1 MTTIS
6 RDPDLPF
13 DPDNARAA
21 FHRRSLSLATATS
34 HLRDANQAWA
44 SPTLFVP
51 PPHSPLS
58 QLPPLLEI
66 CGNDAAAVDGADATR
81 RKDAAGEQTAVDA
94 ALPEAVGGRTNGYLR
109 GDEASRR
116 PLGRTRSQAIGPTHQ
131 APRANLLASP
141 SQRYDSSSFSG
152 SLKER
157 TSEHAA
163 RIRNMMQKERLDFL
177 EPPSNAQPA
186 TVKDDPR
193 ALAEG
198 LPLNSP
204 QLPQQ
209 QNANGEM
216 SAQAT
221 VSPGGHRRGGSN
233 QLGGLQAHLPHLL
246 AATTLSRRGS
256 ITSSHAR
263 DSSYGS
269 GISFS
274 GSSGSSAS
282 GVSGASGISGRT
294 SNAGVPAF
302 SPNAVAV
309 GSVTVAPA
317 SFSPQF
323 ANPFSTDGQTPSLG
337 SVAPVRVAPVELEL
351 PGSPA
356 SSASP
361 AWSPSPI
368 SPPEGGFI
376 PTIRRA
382 ISLAVQRAK
391 PQQQLQQQ
399 LLVQAHPVLAIPT
412 RNGTAAALAADPP
425 TVEFSP
431 SSCAVALGHASAQP
445 KTAAALCPKCG
456 HTMAPAA
463 SSPDE
468 GRESA
473 QGRKGRRRV
482 PAAAVEA
489 AAAAAKAAQAA
500 AMAAEAAAAA
510 AKEAASA
517 AAAAAAAIA
526 EEMDSDCWE
535 SDCMGEEA
543 GKGGTGG
550 VGCDTVACVQAAV
563 GSGARGGEDKRAESV
578 ACREGGAMGAEG
590 GGRAAE
596 EGAETASAEAEDGAG
611 QGVRGDSEAATA
623 GQGEMCTG
631 ETETRA
637 GEETGAAAA
646 GRGQKAQGKYKRL
659 SPRPVV
665 VERRGFSD
673 ARAIQSPPSA
683 AATMGNEEGGPE
695 SGRARGGMGQQ
706 SPRGRKGRE
715 RGIDGAEESRGTWVG
730 PGAMNGEDATDS
742 SEGADEMAAGDTGG
756 HEGWEQTEQK
766 GQGEQRAPF
775 PSPPPHAEPRL
786 RAAPPAAR
794 PLDASSPRAHSPRRL
809 SPSARSPRA
818 TSSPKAVSP
827 RAGAG
832 TRADTRAGGQSGTG
846 SSGSEGEEYHTPH
859 STPPPPSDSLPSA
872 LHHAQQLAGLPLS
885 PSLEAYLVDARADHA
900 ADGSCAEPPEAHD
913 TGESSVECGE
923 QYGAEGGEDIP
934 LIDDGPVA
942 APSRP
947 PKSPRPERAL
957 SPLAARGARQPR
969 ARQAPARSPRSPRT
983 RAVKDGAWRCK
994 SMQEGS
1000 SNPSSAAS
1008 ASRAGGSS
1016 AAAAST
1022 ARPAA
1027 RTRSFREQSPRGTLR
1042 SAGGGGR
1049 VLRKAG
1055 SEPEE
1060 RGGVGEGVGGSRA
1073 GRGAR
1078 GGQVWSQARP
1088 RSPRE
1093 APRSP
1098 RARSKSPTDGLR
1110 SPSEGLRSP
1119 RAAGRSPRPL
1129 PSPNAGLPGR
1139 DVGAGERGAGG
1150 RSRQA
1155 RKVSSWS
1162 GPGGGEGGG
1171 GGEGDAEEAGRRT
1184 GAESRAG
1191 GGGGR
1196 GVGQGGLGQ
1205 GGSASFSAAGGARVA
1220 EFILGRAYRDV
1231 GEAYEVG
1238 GEQLGVGQFGV
1249 IRACV
1254 SRSTGQVM
1262 ACKAISKERILAQE
1276 DAEDV
1281 AKEVRVMQQ
1290 LRGHPHIVKIHR
1302 AMEDSQHVHIIMEIC
1317 RGGDLFDRVKA
1328 GGRLS
1333 ERSAAAITERL
1344 VEALLWCHEKGVV
1357 HRDVKLEN
1365 ILLKQRG
1372 HDTDIRLTDFGMAAE
1387 VRPGEVLTELIGT
1400 PYYMAPEVLAGSYGP
1415 EADIW
1420 SAGVVLYILLCSLP
1434 PFYAASNEG
1443 IFDAIRTKDV
1453 QFKAPKWHGVS
1464 GAAKQL
1470 ISSMLEK
1477 NPRERITGEEVLGAF
1492 NGG

>member
-1 MTTIS
+1 MMTTIS

-13 DPDNARAA
+13 NPDDARGA
-21 FHRRSLSLATATS
+21 FHRRSVSLATATS

-44 SPTLFVP
+44 SPALFVP

-58 QLPPLLEI
+58 QLPPLLEN
-66 CGNDAAAVDGADATR
+66 CGNDGAAVDGADAAR
-81 RKDAAGEQTAVDA
+81 WNDGPGEQTAFDV
-94 ALPEAVGGRTNGYLR
+94 ALPEAVNGRTNGYLR
-109 GDEASRR
+109 GDELAGWR

-131 APRANLLASP
+131 AQRATLLASP

-163 RIRNMMQKERLDFL
+163 RIRNMMQKERLDFS
-177 EPPSNAQPA
+177 EAPSNAQPA
-186 TVKDDPR
+186 TVKVNSDDPL

-198 LPLNSP
+198 LPLSSP
-204 QLPQQ
+204 QLSQQ

-221 VSPGGHRRGGSN
+221 APPGGHRRGGSN

-246 AATTLSRRGS
+246 PATTLSRP
-256 ITSSHAR
+256 H
-263 DSSYGS
+263 
-269 GISFS
+269 
-274 GSSGSSAS
+274 
-282 GVSGASGISGRT
+282 
-294 SNAGVPAF
+294 
-302 SPNAVAV
+302 
-309 GSVTVAPA
+309 
-317 SFSPQF
+317 
-323 ANPFSTDGQTPSLG
+323 
-337 SVAPVRVAPVELEL
+337 
-351 PGSPA
+351 
-356 SSASP
+356 
-361 AWSPSPI
+361 
-368 SPPEGGFI
+368 
-376 PTIRRA
+376 PT
-382 ISLAVQRAK
+382 
-391 PQQQLQQQ
+391 
-399 LLVQAHPVLAIPT
+399 
-412 RNGTAAALAADPP
+412 TAAA
-425 TVEFSP
+425 V
-431 SSCAVALGHASAQP
+431 
-445 KTAAALCPKCG
+445 CPKCG

-473 QGRKGRRRV
+473 QGRKDRRRV
-482 PAAAVEA
+482 PTAAVEA
-489 AAAAAKAAQAA
+489 AAMAAKAAQAA

-526 EEMDSDCWE
+526 EETDSDCWE
-535 SDCMGEEA
+535 SYCVGEEV
-543 GKGGTGG
+543 GKGATGG
-550 VGCDTVACVQAAV
+550 DGRDMGARVQAAV
-563 GSGARGGEDKRAESV
+563 TGGGGDKRSEAV
-578 ACREGGAMGAEG
+578 ACGEGRDTGDEEG
-590 GGRAAE
+590 RRLAE
-596 EGAETASAEAEDGAG
+596 ESAETVRAEESAETVRAEAEDGAG
-611 QGVRGDSEAATA
+611 AGTVGDNEVATA
-623 GQGEMCTG
+623 RQGEMSDG
-631 ETETRA
+631 EAGTRA
-637 GEETGAAAA
+637 GGEPGTEAG

-659 SPRPVV
+659 SPRPVI
-665 VERRGFSD
+665 VERRGFCD
-673 ARAIQSPPSA
+673 ARAIQSPPGAS
-683 AATMGNEEGGPE
+683 ATMGNEEEGAE
-695 SGRARGGMGQQ
+695 SGRARSGMGQL
-706 SPRGRKGRE
+706 SPQERRGME
-715 RGIDGAEESRGTWVG
+715 RGEDGAEESRVG
-730 PGAMNGEDATDS
+730 PGAMNGGDATDG

-756 HEGWEQTEQK
+756 HEEWEQAEQK
-766 GQGEQRAPF
+766 GPREQRAPF
-775 PSPPPHAEPRL
+775 PSPHSHAEPRL
-786 RAAPPAAR
+786 HAAPPAAR
-794 PLDASSPRAHSPRRL
+794 PFVASSPRAHSPRRL
-809 SPSARSPRA
+809 SPSARSPHA
-818 TSSPKAVSP
+818 TSSPTAAA
-827 RAGAG
+827 AGTRAG
-832 TRADTRAGGQSGTG
+832 TRADARAGGQSGTG

-859 STPPPPSDSLPSA
+859 STPPPPTDSLPSA
-872 LHHAQQLAGLPLS
+872 LQRAQQLAGLPLS

-913 TGESSVECGE
+913 TGESSAECG
-923 QYGAEGGEDIP
+923 AENGEDIP
-934 LIDDGPVA
+934 PVEDGPLA

-957 SPLAARGARQPR
+957 SPLAARGARQAR

-1000 SNPSSAAS
+1000 SNPPSAAS
-1008 ASRAGGSS
+1008 ASRAGASGG
-1016 AAAAST
+1016 AAASA

-1027 RTRSFREQSPRGTLR
+1027 RTRSFREQSLRGTLR
-1042 SAGGGGR
+1042 GAGGGGR

-1060 RGGVGEGVGGSRA
+1060 RGGAGEGGGVSRG

-1078 GGQVWSQARP
+1078 GGQAWSQARP
-1088 RSPRE
+1088 KSPRE
-1093 APRSP
+1093 ALRSP

-1119 RAAGRSPRPL
+1119 RAASRSPRPL

-1139 DVGAGERGAGG
+1139 DVGAGERGAAG
-1150 RSRQA
+1150 RSRQV

-1162 GPGGGEGGG
+1162 GPGGAEGGG
-1171 GGEGDAEEAGRRT
+1171 GGEGDAEETGRRT

-1191 GGGGR
+1191 GGGGGGGAGR

-1205 GGSASFSAAGGARVA
+1205 AGSASFSAGGARVA

-1254 SRSTGQVM
+1254 SRSTGQVL
-1262 ACKAISKERILAQE
+1262 ACKAIGKERIVAQE

-1302 AMEDSQHVHIIMEIC
+1302 AMEDSQMQQLRGHPHIVKIHPHIVKIHRAMEDTQHVHIIMEIC
-1317 RGGDLFDRVKA
+1317 RGGDLFDRVKV

-1333 ERSAAAITERL
+1333 ERSAAAITMRL

-1387 VRPGEVLTELIGT
+1387 VHPGEVLTELIGT
-1400 PYYMAPEVLAGSYGP
+1400 PYYMAPEVLAGSYGS

-1420 SAGVVLYILLCSLP
+1420 SAGVVLYILLCGLP

-1443 IFDAIRTKDV
+1443 IFDAIRSKDV

-1464 GAAKQL
+1464 GAAKLL

-1477 NPRERITGEEVLGAF
+1477 NPRERITGEEVLEHPWIKAHAF
-1492 NGG
+1492 DD

>member
-1 MTTIS
+1 MMTTIS

-13 DPDNARAA
+13 NPDDARGA
-21 FHRRSLSLATATS
+21 FHRRSVSLATATS

-58 QLPPLLEI
+58 QLPPLLEN
-66 CGNDAAAVDGADATR
+66 CGNDGAAVDGADAAR
-81 RKDAAGEQTAVDA
+81 RNDGPGEQTAFDVA
-94 ALPEAVGGRTNGYLR
+94 FPEAVNGRTNGYLR
-109 GDEASRR
+109 GDELAGWR

-131 APRANLLASP
+131 AQRATLLASP

-163 RIRNMMQKERLDFL
+163 RIRNMMQKERLDFS
-177 EPPSNAQPA
+177 EAPSNAQPA
-186 TVKDDPR
+186 TVKVNSDDPL

-198 LPLNSP
+198 LPLSSP
-204 QLPQQ
+204 QLSQQ

-221 VSPGGHRRGGSN
+221 APPGGHRRGGSN

-246 AATTLSRRGS
+246 PATTLSRRGS

-263 DSSYGS
+263 NSSYGS

-282 GVSGASGISGRT
+282 VSGASVSGISGRS
-294 SNAGVPAF
+294 SNVGVPAF
-302 SPNAVAV
+302 SPPVV
-309 GSVTVAPA
+309 PGGPITVAPV
-317 SFSPQF
+317 SPSLQF
-323 ANPFSTDGQTPSLG
+323 ANPIVGDGQTPSLG
-337 SVAPVRVAPVELEL
+337 SVAPVRVAPVELVL
-351 PGSPA
+351 PSSPA

-361 AWSPSPI
+361 AWSPSPA
-368 SPPEGGFI
+368 SPPDGGFI

-391 PQQQLQQQ
+391 PQQQQRQQQQQ
-399 LLVQAHPVLAIPT
+399 LLVQAHPVLDIPS
-412 RNGTAAALAADPP
+412 RNGTATALAAHPP
-425 TVEFSP
+425 AVKFSP
-431 SSCAVALGHASAQP
+431 SSRAVALSHASAHP
-445 KTAAALCPKCG
+445 TTAAAVCPKCG

-473 QGRKGRRRV
+473 QGRKDRRRV
-482 PAAAVEA
+482 PTAAVEA
-489 AAAAAKAAQAA
+489 AAMAAKAAQAA

-526 EEMDSDCWE
+526 EETDSDCWE
-535 SDCMGEEA
+535 SYCVGEEV
-543 GKGGTGG
+543 GKGATGG
-550 VGCDTVACVQAAV
+550 DGRDMGARVQAAV
-563 GSGARGGEDKRAESV
+563 TGGEGDKRSEAV
-578 ACREGGAMGAEG
+578 ACGEGRDTGDEK
-590 GGRAAE
+590 GRRLAE
-596 EGAETASAEAEDGAG
+596 ESAETVRAEAEDGAG
-611 QGVRGDSEAATA
+611 AGTVGDNEVATA
-623 GQGEMCTG
+623 RQGEM
-631 ETETRA
+631 
-637 GEETGAAAA
+637 
-646 GRGQKAQGKYKRL
+646 
-659 SPRPVV
+659 SD
-665 VERRGFSD
+665 ERRGFCD
-673 ARAIQSPPSA
+673 ARAIQSPPGAS
-683 AATMGNEEGGPE
+683 ATMGNEEEGAE
-695 SGRARGGMGQQ
+695 SGRARSGMGQL
-706 SPRGRKGRE
+706 SPQEQRGME
-715 RGIDGAEESRGTWVG
+715 RGEDGAEESRVG
-730 PGAMNGEDATDS
+730 PGAMNGGDATDG

-756 HEGWEQTEQK
+756 HEEWEQAEQK
-766 GQGEQRAPF
+766 GPREQRAPF
-775 PSPPPHAEPRL
+775 PSPHSHAEPRL
-786 RAAPPAAR
+786 HAAPPAAR
-794 PLDASSPRAHSPRRL
+794 PFVASSPRAHSPRRL
-809 SPSARSPRA
+809 SPSARSPHA
-818 TSSPKAVSP
+818 TSSPTAAA
-827 RAGAG
+827 AGTRAG
-832 TRADTRAGGQSGTG
+832 TRADARAGGQSGTG

-859 STPPPPSDSLPSA
+859 STPPPPTDSLPSA
-872 LHHAQQLAGLPLS
+872 LQRAQQLAGLPLS

-913 TGESSVECGE
+913 TGESSAECGAKN
-923 QYGAEGGEDIP
+923 GADIP
-934 LIDDGPVA
+934 PVEDGPLA

-957 SPLAARGARQPR
+957 SPLAARGARQAR
-969 ARQAPARSPRSPRT
+969 ARQALARSPRSPRT

-1000 SNPSSAAS
+1000 SNPPSAAS
-1008 ASRAGGSS
+1008 ASRAGASGG
-1016 AAAAST
+1016 AAASA

-1027 RTRSFREQSPRGTLR
+1027 RTRSFREQSLRGTLR
-1042 SAGGGGR
+1042 GAGGGGR

-1060 RGGVGEGVGGSRA
+1060 RGGAGEGGGVSRG

-1078 GGQVWSQARP
+1078 GGQAWSQARP
-1088 RSPRE
+1088 KSPRE
-1093 APRSP
+1093 ALRSP

-1119 RAAGRSPRPL
+1119 RAASRSPRPL

-1139 DVGAGERGAGG
+1139 DVGAGERGAAG
-1150 RSRQA
+1150 RSRQV

-1162 GPGGGEGGG
+1162 GPGGAEGGG
-1171 GGEGDAEEAGRRT
+1171 GGEGDAEETGRRT

-1191 GGGGR
+1191 GGGGGGGGAGR

-1205 GGSASFSAAGGARVA
+1205 AGSASFSAGGARVA

-1254 SRSTGQVM
+1254 SRSTGQVL
-1262 ACKAISKERILAQE
+1262 ACKAIGKERIVAQE

-1317 RGGDLFDRVKA
+1317 RGGDLFDRVKV

-1333 ERSAAAITERL
+1333 ERSAAAITMRL

-1387 VRPGEVLTELIGT
+1387 VHPGEVLTELIGT
-1400 PYYMAPEVLAGSYGP
+1400 PYYMAPEVLAGSYGS

-1420 SAGVVLYILLCSLP
+1420 SAGVVLYILLCGLP

-1443 IFDAIRTKDV
+1443 IFDAIRSKDV

-1464 GAAKQL
+1464 GAAKLL

-1477 NPRERITGEEVLGAF
+1477 NPRERITGEEVLGE
-1492 NGG
+1492 